1 MNYLRG
7 AVTAIST
14 PYQYY
19 KDINPSTLTGAV
31 DVVVVQRHTEVG
43 DVHLACSPFHVRFG
57 KLQVLRPADKR
68 VNIFVNDILIPFN
81 MKIGDAGEAFFVFE
95 TDEDIP
101 DDLATSP
108 LLTATLA
115 TPLEDIPPV
124 ALNAKSPPIGGPP
137 RTQARSDIL
146 ELAMSQDQS
155 WTRRQRV

>member
-1 MNYLRG
+1 MLFVYL
-7 AVTAIST
+7 
-14 PYQYY
+14 
-19 KDINPSTLTGAV
+19 
-31 DVVVVQRHTEVG
+31 VQ
-43 DVHLACSPFHVRFG
+43 
-57 KLQVLRPADKR
+57 
-68 VNIFVNDILIPFN
+68 VNIFVNDVPIPFN

-108 LLTATLA
+108 LLTATST

-155 WTRRQRV
+155 WTRRQRVQSASEAPSSDDVTDSTRLLQRGRSRCAKR